1 MKILVSG
8 GAGFIG
14 SHIVDG
20 FLKSGHDVCIIDN
33 LTTGQLENLN
43 PEAKFYL
50 MDIRSEEV
58 ERVFEIEKPDALCHQ
73 AAQMDVRKSVADP
86 LYDADVNIRGTINLL
101 QNCIKYNTRKVL
113 FASTGGAIY
122 GEQDTFPCDETHP
135 TRPVSPYGVAKQTVE
150 RYLHFYQVEY
160 GLSYTVLRY
169 ANIYGPR
176 QNPKGEAG
184 VVSIF
189 TTKMLAGEQPIIN
202 GDGKQTRDYTYVG
215 DVVRANLKCLDRKE
229 IEVFNV
235 GTSIETDVNE
245 LFHALNG
252 LTGNKANEQHG
263 PGLPGEQKRSV
274 ISYQKAKEILGWE
287 PEVDLKTGLSN
298 TVAFFKDKM
307 G

>member
-101 QNCIKYNTRKVL
+101 QNCIKHNTRKVL